1 MLIIFG
7 KTIFETSADDARV
20 HLVERSSDGA
30 PLFGVYVATKE
41 VGWWRLQEHG
51 DHYTA
56 LLQYKKVSE
65 AIRAPVLHSV
75 FALNTEKTQ
84 TVKSLFELGA
94 LTAKDTNLLT
104 FDGAEWYPS
113 GASFVGKPPTDKD
126 AAARGATES
135 PPRPISPLPDDS
147 GIARLL
153 ADQDDARKY
162 REQQVKK

>member
-84 TVKSLFELGA
+84 TVKSLFELGV
-94 LTAKDTNLLT
+94 LTAKDTILLT
-104 FDGAEWYPS
+104 FDGAEWYPN
-113 GASFVGKPPTDKD
+113 GAAFVGKKPED
-126 AAARGATES
+126 APASVAAS
-135 PPRPISPLPDDS
+135 PQKEVGEALE
-147 GIARLL
+147 
-153 ADQDDARKY
+153 K
-162 REQQVKK
+162 